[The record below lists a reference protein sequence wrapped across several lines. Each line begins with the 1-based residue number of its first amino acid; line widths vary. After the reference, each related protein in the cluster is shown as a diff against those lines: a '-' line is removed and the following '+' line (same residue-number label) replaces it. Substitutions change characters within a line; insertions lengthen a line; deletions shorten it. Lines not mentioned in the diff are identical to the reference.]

1 MISRSLMPQYK
12 SNLLSNYAKLM
23 KFVVIDDDPTGSQT
37 VHDCLLLLKWDCST
51 LVKGFES
58 NSNLFFI
65 LANTRSLSEN
75 DAKLTIEE
83 ICKNLKTVI
92 ASQAYEEEI
101 IFISR
106 GDSTLRGHNFLEPS
120 TLNSC
125 LGPFDATFHIPA
137 FIEGKRLT
145 INGSHFV
152 DKIPINQTIFARD
165 KIFGFETSN
174 VKHLLFQQSKS
185 QINFE
190 DIQNLLLSDIEI
202 LNDEENNIVFKK
214 LKELKNNK
222 HVIVDIENYSQLNK
236 FSLVIKKLTNQKK
249 FLFRTAA
256 SFISSISEKK
266 TVSKGKAFFSNL
278 RIRSKENSFLPGL
291 IIVGSYVELST
302 IQLKNLLEISNCN
315 PIELD
320 VFEFFKII
328 SSDNNMPR
336 NLFKKKFLKE
346 IRFSFEKG
354 KTPVLFTSRKFMF
367 LDYSEQFYFYN
378 SLACFIAELVADLKY
393 EIGYLISKGGITT
406 NMILSDGLNA
416 DYVYLEGQ
424 ILTGISVV
432 TYNLKNNMRLPIVTH
447 PGNIGTK
454 DSLVNIWKVFE
465 NKNNF

>member
-1 MISRSLMPQYK
+1 
-12 SNLLSNYAKLM
+12 M

-37 VHDCLLLLKWDCST
+37 VQDCLLLLKWDYST

-58 NSNLFFI
+58 KSNLFFI

-75 DAKLTIEE
+75 DAKFTIEE
-83 ICKNLKTVI
+83 ICKNIKAVI
-92 ASQAYEEEI
+92 ASQVYEEEI

-120 TLNSC
+120 ALNSC

-137 FIEGKRLT
+137 FIESKRLT

-152 DKIPINQTIFARD
+152 DKTPINQTIFARD
-165 KIFGFETSN
+165 KIFGYETSN
-174 VKHLLFQQSKS
+174 VKSLLFQKSNS
-185 QINFE
+185 QINIE

-214 LKELKNNK
+214 LKNLNKNK

-236 FSLVIKKLTNQKK
+236 FSLVIKKLTKQKK

-266 TVSKGKAFFSNL
+266 SFPKVETFFSNL
-278 RIRSKENSFLPGL
+278 RIRNKEKSFLPGL

-302 IQLKNLLEISNCN
+302 LQLKNLLKISNCN
-315 PIELD
+315 PIELN
-320 VFEFFKII
+320 VFEFFKIT
-328 SSDNNMPR
+328 SSENNHKQR
-336 NLFKKKFLKE
+336 NMFKNKFLKE

-354 KTPVLFTSRKFMF
+354 KTPVLFTSRKFMS
-367 LDYSEQFYFYN
+367 LDYSEQFNFYS
-378 SLACFIAELVADLKY
+378 SLSCFIAEFVADLKY

-406 NMILSDGLNA
+406 NMILSNGLNA

-432 TYNLKNNMRLPIVTH
+432 TCKLKNDEKLPIVTH

-465 NKNNF
+465 NKINF

>member
-1 MISRSLMPQYK
+1 
-12 SNLLSNYAKLM
+12 M

-58 NSNLFFI
+58 KSNLFFI

-75 DAKLTIEE
+75 AAKLTIEE

-92 ASQAYEEEI
+92 ASQAYKEEI

-120 TLNSC
+120 AINSG

-137 FIEGKRLT
+137 FIEGKRFT

-152 DKIPINQTIFARD
+152 DNTPISQTIFAKD
-165 KIFGFETSN
+165 KIFGYETSN
-174 VKHLLFQQSKS
+174 VKNLLFQQSKA

-190 DIQNLLLSDIEI
+190 DIQNLLLSDIET
-202 LNDEENNIVFKK
+202 LNDEENNIVFKTIK
-214 LKELKNNK
+214 NLKNNQ
-222 HVIVDIENYSQLNK
+222 HVIVDVENSSQLKK
-236 FSLVIKKLTNQKK
+236 FSLVIKKLIKQKK

-266 TVSKGKAFFSNL
+266 SVSQSEIFFSSL
-278 RIRSKENSFLPGL
+278 RIRNKEKRFLPGL
-291 IIVGSYVELST
+291 IIVGSYVELTT
-302 IQLKNLLEISNCN
+302 IQLNNLLEISDCN
-315 PIELD
+315 SIELD
-320 VFEFFKII
+320 VFEFFKIT
-328 SSDNNMPR
+328 SSDNNQKRR
-336 NLFKKKFLKE
+336 NLFKNNFLKE
-346 IRFSFEKG
+346 IRYSFEKG
-354 KTPVLFTSRKFMF
+354 KTPVLFTSRKFMS
-367 LDYSEQFYFYN
+367 LDSSELFNFYN
-378 SLACFIAELVADLKY
+378 LLACFIAELVSDLKY

-406 NMILSDGLNA
+406 NLILSNGLNA

-424 ILTGISVV
+424 ILTGVSVV
-432 TYNLKNNMRLPIVTH
+432 TYNLKNGEKLPIVTH
-447 PGNIGTK
+447 PGNIGSK

>member
-1 MISRSLMPQYK
+1 
-12 SNLLSNYAKLM
+12 M

-58 NSNLFFI
+58 KSNLFFI

-75 DAKLTIEE
+75 DAKFTIEE
-83 ICKNLKTVI
+83 ICTNLKKVL

-120 TLNSC
+120 VLNSC

-152 DKIPINQTIFARD
+152 DKTLVSQTIFARD
-165 KIFGFETSN
+165 KIFGYETSN
-174 VKHLLFQQSKS
+174 IKNLLFQKSKS
-185 QINFE
+185 QLNIE
-190 DIQNLLLSDIEI
+190 DIQNLFLSDIEI
-202 LNDEENNIVFKK
+202 LNNEENNIVFKK
-214 LKELKNNK
+214 LENLKNNK
-222 HVIVDIENYSQLNK
+222 HIIVDIENYSQLNK
-236 FSLVIKKLTNQKK
+236 FALAIKKLTKQKK

-266 TVSKGKAFFSNL
+266 SIPYNKTFFSNL
-278 RIRSKENSFLPGL
+278 RIRNKEKSFLPGL
-291 IIVGSYVELST
+291 IIVGSFVELST
-302 IQLKNLLEISNCN
+302 LQLKNLLEISNCN

-320 VFEFFKII
+320 VFEFFKIT
-328 SSDNNMPR
+328 SSENDQKQR
-336 NLFKKKFLKE
+336 NFFKNKFLQE

-354 KTPVLFTSRKFMF
+354 KTPVLFTSRKFMS
-367 LDYSEQFYFYN
+367 LDYFEQFNFYN
-378 SLACFIAELVADLKY
+378 SLSCFIAELVADLKY
-393 EIGYLISKGGITT
+393 EIGYLITKGGITA
-406 NMILSDGLNA
+406 NVILTKGLHA

-432 TYNLKNNMRLPIVTH
+432 TYKLKNHKKLPIVTH

-454 DSLVNIWKVFE
+454 DSLVNIWKIFE
-465 NKNNF
+465 NKNF

>member
-1 MISRSLMPQYK
+1 
-12 SNLLSNYAKLM
+12 M

-37 VHDCLLLLKWDCST
+37 VQDCLLLLKWDCST

-58 NSNLFFI
+58 KSNLFFI

-75 DAKLTIEE
+75 DAKFTIEE
-83 ICKNLKTVI
+83 ICKNIKAVI
-92 ASQAYEEEI
+92 ASQVNEEEI
-101 IFISR
+101 VFISR

-120 TLNSC
+120 ALNSC

-152 DKIPINQTIFARD
+152 DKTPVNQTIFARD
-165 KIFGFETSN
+165 KIFGYETSN
-174 VKHLLFQQSKS
+174 VKSLLFQKSNS
-185 QINFE
+185 QINIE

-214 LKELKNNK
+214 LKNLNKNK
-222 HVIVDIENYSQLNK
+222 HVIVDVENYSQLNK
-236 FSLVIKKLTNQKK
+236 FALVIKKLTKQKK

-266 TVSKGKAFFSNL
+266 SVPQVKTFFSNL
-278 RIRSKENSFLPGL
+278 RVTNKEKGFLPGL

-302 IQLKNLLEISNCN
+302 LQLKNLLEISSCY

-320 VFEFFKII
+320 VFEFFKIT
-328 SSDNNMPR
+328 SSENNHKQR
-336 NLFKKKFLKE
+336 NLFKNRFLKE

-354 KTPVLFTSRKFMF
+354 KTPVLFTSRKFIS
-367 LDYSEQFYFYN
+367 LDYSEQFNFYN
-378 SLACFIAELVADLKY
+378 SLSCFIAELVADLKY

-406 NMILSDGLNA
+406 NMILSNGLNA

-432 TYNLKNNMRLPIVTH
+432 TCKLKNDEKLPIVTH

-465 NKNNF
+465 NKINF

>member
-1 MISRSLMPQYK
+1 
-12 SNLLSNYAKLM
+12 M
-23 KFVVIDDDPTGSQT
+23 KIVVIDDDPTGSQT

-51 LVKGFES
+51 LVNGFKS
-58 NSNLFFI
+58 KSNLFFI
-65 LANTRSLSEN
+65 LANTRSQSEN

-145 INGSHFV
+145 INGLHFV
-152 DKIPINQTIFARD
+152 DKTPINQTIFARD
-165 KIFGFETSN
+165 KIFGYETSN
-174 VKHLLFQQSKS
+174 VKNLLFQKSKS

-190 DIQNLLLSDIEI
+190 DIQNLLFSDIEI
-202 LNDEENNIVFKK
+202 LNDKENNIVFKR
-214 LKELKNNK
+214 LKNLKNNK
-222 HVIVDIENYSQLNK
+222 HVIVDVENYSQLNN
-236 FSLVIKKLTNQKK
+236 FSLVIKKLTKQKK

-256 SFISSISEKK
+256 SFISSISEVKSIPQVE
-266 TVSKGKAFFSNL
+266 TFFSNL
-278 RIRSKENSFLPGL
+278 RIRNKDKSLLPGL
-291 IIVGSYVELST
+291 IIVGSYVKLSS

-315 PIELD
+315 PVELD
-320 VFEFFKII
+320 VFEFFKI
-328 SSDNNMPR
+328 SSSENNQKRR
-336 NLFKKKFLKE
+336 NLFKNKFLKE

-354 KTPVLFTSRKFMF
+354 KTPVLFTSRKFMS
-367 LDYSEQFYFYN
+367 LDYSEQFNFYN

-406 NMILSDGLNA
+406 NVILNNGLNA

-432 TYNLKNNMRLPIVTH
+432 TYNLKNENKLPIVTH

>member
-1 MISRSLMPQYK
+1 
-12 SNLLSNYAKLM
+12 M

-37 VHDCLLLLKWDCST
+37 VNDCLLLLKWDYLT

-58 NSNLFFI
+58 ESNLFFI
-65 LANTRSLSEN
+65 LANTRSLSET

-92 ASQAYEEEI
+92 STQAYPEEI

-120 TLNSC
+120 VINSS

-152 DKIPINQTIFARD
+152 DKTPINETIFSRD
-165 KIFGFETSN
+165 KVFGYETSN
-174 VKHLLFQQSKS
+174 VKNLLFQKSKS
-185 QINFE
+185 QINSD
-190 DIQNLLLSDIEI
+190 DIQNLLLSDLEI
-202 LNDEENNIVFKK
+202 LNTDENNIVFKR
-214 LKELKNNK
+214 LKNLKNNK
-222 HVIVDIENYSQLNK
+222 HVIVDVENYSQLKK
-236 FSLVIKKLTNQKK
+236 FSLIIKKLTKHKK

-256 SFISSISEKK
+256 SFISSISEEKSN
-266 TVSKGKAFFSNL
+266 TQNGTFFSDL
-278 RIRSKENSFLPGL
+278 RIKNNEKGLLPGL
-291 IIVGSYVELST
+291 VIVGSYVELST
-302 IQLKNLLEISNCN
+302 LQLKNLLEISTCD

-320 VFEFFKII
+320 VFEFFRIT
-328 SSDNNMPR
+328 SSENIQKER
-336 NLFKKKFLKE
+336 NLFKNRFLRE

-354 KTPVLFTSRKFMF
+354 KTPVLFTSREFMS
-367 LDYSEQFYFYN
+367 LDYSEQFNFYN
-378 SLACFIAELVADLKY
+378 SLALFIAELVADLKY

-406 NMILSDGLNA
+406 NVILSNGLNA

-432 TYNLKNNMRLPIVTH
+432 SYNLKNYEKLPIVTH
-447 PGNIGTK
+447 PGNIGNK
-454 DSLVNIWKVFE
+454 DSLVNIWKLLE
-465 NKNNF
+465 NKIIF

>member
-1 MISRSLMPQYK
+1 
-12 SNLLSNYAKLM
+12 M

-37 VHDCLLLLKWDCST
+37 VRDCLLLLKWDCLT

-58 NSNLFFI
+58 KSNLFFI

-75 DAKLTIEE
+75 DARLTIEE

-120 TLNSC
+120 SINSC

-152 DKIPINQTIFARD
+152 DKTPIEKTIFARD
-165 KIFGFETSN
+165 KIFGYQTSN
-174 VKHLLFQQSKS
+174 VKTLLFQKSKS
-185 QINFE
+185 KINLE
-190 DIQNLLLSDIEI
+190 NIQNLFLADIEI
-202 LNDEENNIVFKK
+202 LKDEEDNIVFKT
-214 LKELKNNK
+214 LKNLKNNK
-222 HVIVDIENYSQLNK
+222 HVIVDIENYSQLKK
-236 FSLVIKKLTNQKK
+236 FSLIIKKLNKQKK

-266 TVSKGKAFFSNL
+266 SFPQSLTFFSNL
-278 RIRSKENSFLPGL
+278 RIRNKEKSLLPGL
-291 IIVGSYVELST
+291 IVVGSYVELST
-302 IQLKNLLEISNCN
+302 IQLKNLLEISFCQ

-328 SSDNNMPR
+328 SSENNQKPR
-336 NLFKKKFLKE
+336 ELFKNTFLRE

-354 KTPVLFTSRKFMF
+354 KTPVLFTSRKFLS
-367 LDYSEQFYFYN
+367 LDYSEQLNFYN
-378 SLACFIAELVADLKY
+378 SLAFFIAELVADLKY

-406 NMILSDGLNA
+406 NMVLSNGLNA

-424 ILTGISVV
+424 IFTGISVV
-432 TYNLKNNMRLPIVTH
+432 SYNLKNDKKLPIVTH

-454 DSLVNIWKVFE
+454 DSLVNIWNVFE
-465 NKNNF
+465 SKSNF

>member
-1 MISRSLMPQYK
+1 
-12 SNLLSNYAKLM
+12 M

-37 VHDCLLLLKWDCST
+37 VHDCLLLLKWDCAT

-58 NSNLFFI
+58 KSNLFFI

-75 DAKLTIEE
+75 DAKLTIQK
-83 ICKNLKTVI
+83 ICKNLHIVM

-120 TLNSC
+120 VLNSC

-145 INGSHFV
+145 INGTHFV
-152 DKIPINQTIFARD
+152 DKIPISQTIFARD
-165 KIFGFETSN
+165 KIFGYETSN
-174 VKHLLFQQSKS
+174 VKSLLFQKSKS
-185 QINFE
+185 QINIE

-214 LKELKNNK
+214 LKQLKNNK
-222 HVIVDIENYSQLNK
+222 HVIVDVENYSQLKK
-236 FSLVIKKLTNQKK
+236 FSLVIKKLTTQKK

-256 SFISSISEKK
+256 SFISSISKK
-266 TVSKGKAFFSNL
+266 KSVPHDETFFSNL
-278 RIRSKENSFLPGL
+278 KIKNKEKSFLPGL

-320 VFEFFKII
+320 VFEFFKIT
-328 SSDNNMPR
+328 SSQNKQKR
-336 NLFKKKFLKE
+336 TKSFKNKFLKE
-346 IRFSFEKG
+346 IRLSFQKG
-354 KTPVLFTSRKFMF
+354 ETPVLFTSRKFMN
-367 LDYSEQFYFYN
+367 LDYSEQFNFYN

-393 EIGYLISKGGITT
+393 EVGYLILKGGITT
-406 NMILSDGLNA
+406 NVILSNGLKA

-424 ILTGISVV
+424 IFTGISVV
-432 TYNLKNNMRLPIVTH
+432 TCDLKNDEKLPIVTH

-465 NKNNF
+465 NKKNY

>member
-1 MISRSLMPQYK
+1 
-12 SNLLSNYAKLM
+12 M
-23 KFVVIDDDPTGSQT
+23 KFVVFDDDPTGSQT

-58 NSNLFFI
+58 KSNLFFI

-106 GDSTLRGHNFLEPS
+106 GDSTLRGHNFLEPIA
-120 TLNSC
+120 LNSC

-152 DKIPINQTIFARD
+152 DKTPISQTIFATD
-165 KIFGFETSN
+165 KIFGYETSN
-174 VKHLLFQQSKS
+174 VKNLLFQQSKS

-190 DIQNLLLSDIEI
+190 DIQNLLLSDIEM
-202 LNDEENNIVFKK
+202 LNDEENNIVFKT
-214 LKELKNNK
+214 LKNLKNNK
-222 HVIVDIENYSQLNK
+222 HVVVDVENYSQLKK
-236 FSLVIKKLTNQKK
+236 FSLVIKKLIKQKK

-266 TVSKGKAFFSNL
+266 SVSQSEIFFSNL
-278 RIRSKENSFLPGL
+278 RIRNKEKSFLPGL

-320 VFEFFKII
+320 VFEFFKIT
-328 SSDNNMPR
+328 SSDNNQKRR
-336 NLFKKKFLKE
+336 NLFKNKFLKE

-354 KTPVLFTSRKFMF
+354 KTPVLFTSRKFMS
-367 LDYSEQFYFYN
+367 LDSSELFNFYN
-378 SLACFIAELVADLKY
+378 LLACFIAELVADLKY

-406 NMILSDGLNA
+406 NLILSNGLNA

-432 TYNLKNNMRLPIVTH
+432 TYNLKNGEKLPIVTH

>member
-1 MISRSLMPQYK
+1 
-12 SNLLSNYAKLM
+12 M

-51 LVKGFES
+51 LLKGFES

-75 DAKLTIEE
+75 DAKLTITE

-92 ASQAYEEEI
+92 SSKAFEEEI

-120 TLNSC
+120 ALNSC
-125 LGPFDATFHIPA
+125 LGPFDATFYIPA

-152 DKIPINQTIFARD
+152 DKIPINQTIFASD
-165 KIFGFETSN
+165 KIFGYETSN
-174 VKHLLFQQSKS
+174 VKKLLFQQSKS

-190 DIQNLLLSDIEI
+190 DIQNLFLSDIEM
-202 LNDEENNIVFKK
+202 LNDEENNIVYKA
-214 LKELKNNK
+214 LKNLNNNK
-222 HVIVDIENYSQLNK
+222 HVIVDVENYSQLKK
-236 FSLVIKKLTNQKK
+236 FSLVIKKLTKQKK

-266 TVSKGKAFFSNL
+266 SVSQGDIFLSNL
-278 RIRSKENSFLPGL
+278 RIRNKEKSYLPGL

-302 IQLKNLLEISNCN
+302 IQLKNLLEISSCN
-315 PIELD
+315 PIEVD
-320 VFEFFKII
+320 VFEFFRINSI
-328 SSDNNMPR
+328 ENNQEQW
-336 NLFKKKFLKE
+336 NVFKNKFLKE
-346 IRFSFEKG
+346 IRFSFDQG
-354 KTPVLFTSRKFMF
+354 KTPVLFTSRKFLS
-367 LDYSEQFYFYN
+367 LDYSEQFDFYN
-378 SLACFIAELVADLKY
+378 SLALFIAELVADLKY

-406 NMILSDGLNA
+406 NLILSKGLNA

-432 TYNLKNNMRLPIVTH
+432 TYNLKNGEKLPIVTH

>member
-1 MISRSLMPQYK
+1 
-12 SNLLSNYAKLM
+12 M

-37 VHDCLLLLKWDCST
+37 VNDCLLLLKWNCST

-58 NSNLFFI
+58 KSNLFFI
-65 LANTRSLSEN
+65 LANTRSLSEY

-120 TLNSC
+120 ALNNC

-152 DKIPINQTIFARD
+152 DKTPIDKTIFAKD
-165 KIFGFETSN
+165 KIFGYETSN
-174 VKHLLFQQSKS
+174 VKNLLFQKSKS

-190 DIQNLLLSDIEI
+190 DIQNLLLSEIEI
-202 LNDEENNIVFKK
+202 LNDEENNIVFKR
-214 LKELKNNK
+214 LKNLKNNK
-222 HVIVDIENYSQLNK
+222 HVIVDVENYSQLKK
-236 FSLVIKKLTNQKK
+236 FSLVIKKLIKQKK

-266 TVSKGKAFFSNL
+266 SVSQGQSFFSNL
-278 RIRSKENSFLPGL
+278 RIRNKEKSFLPGL

-302 IQLKNLLEISNCN
+302 IQLKNLLEISICS

-320 VFEFFKII
+320 VFEFFKIN
-328 SSDNNMPR
+328 SSNNNQELR
-336 NLFKKKFLKE
+336 NFFKNKFLKE
-346 IRFSFEKG
+346 IRILFEKG
-354 KTPVLFTSRKFMF
+354 KTPVLFTSRKFLS
-367 LDYSEQFYFYN
+367 LDYSEQFHFYN

-406 NMILSDGLNA
+406 NVILSNGLNA

-424 ILTGISVV
+424 ILKGISVV
-432 TYNLKNNMRLPIVTH
+432 TYNLKNDEKLPIVTH